1 MLIMVLGSS
10 VSGHGI
16 NRQRVLLSKKSEQ
29 TYNLE
34 LLWIA
39 SYHYKGIMKNPH
51 SILITGASSGIGEA
65 LAREYAHPGIFLA
78 LSGRNRERLDAV
90 AAYCRDKGV
99 TVSADVIDVT
109 DRDAMAEWIKATDAG
124 HPLDLIIAN
133 AGIAGDSG
141 ARGADLNERLTR
153 DIFDVNMI
161 GVLNTVFPVLE
172 NMRKRKHGQLALVSS
187 IAGFRGL
194 PSAPAYSASKAT
206 VKAYGEALHGV
217 LARDRVGVSVIC
229 PGFVKS
235 RITDKNAFSMP
246 LIISAPKAARKIRKG
261 LEKNQLLIAF
271 PWPFITFMW
280 FLNLLT
286 PNWANKLL
294 SRALPKR

>member
-1 MLIMVLGSS
+1 LV
-10 VSGHGI
+10 
-16 NRQRVLLSKKSEQ
+16 KKVEQ

-34 LLWIA
+34 LLCIN
-39 SYHYKGIMKNPH
+39 SCHYKRIMKSPR

-90 AAYCRDKGV
+90 ATYCRDKGV

-109 DRDAMAEWIKATDAG
+109 DRAAMAEWIKAADAE
-124 HPLDLIIAN
+124 HPLDMIIAN

-141 ARGADLNERLTR
+141 LRSGDLNERLTR
-153 DIFDVNMI
+153 DIFEVNMI

-172 NMRKRKHGQLALVSS
+172 NMRQRKHGQLALVSS

-194 PSAPAYSASKAT
+194 PSAPAYSASKAMIKT
-206 VKAYGEALHGV
+206 YGEALHGV
-217 LARDRVGVSVIC
+217 LAKDQVGVSVIC

-235 RITDKNAFSMP
+235 RITDKNTFPMP
-246 LIISAPKAARKIRKG
+246 LIISAPKAALKIRKG

-271 PWPFITFMW
+271 PWPFVTFMW

-286 PNWANKLL
+286 PYWANKLL
-294 SRALPKR
+294 TQAIPKR

>member
-1 MLIMVLGSS
+1 MLIIVLGSS
-10 VSGHGI
+10 VSSHGI
-16 NRQRVLLSKKSEQ
+16 NRQRVLLGKKSEQ
-29 TYNLE
+29 TYNPE

-39 SYHYKGIMKNPH
+39 SYHYKGIMKNPR

-172 NMRKRKHGQLALVSS
+172 NMRQRKHGQLALVSS

-217 LARDRVGVSVIC
+217 LAKDRVGVSVIC

-271 PWPFITFMW
+271 PWPFVTFMW
-280 FLNLLT
+280 CLNLLT
-286 PNWANKLL
+286 PYWANKLL
-294 SRALPKR
+294 TRVIPKN